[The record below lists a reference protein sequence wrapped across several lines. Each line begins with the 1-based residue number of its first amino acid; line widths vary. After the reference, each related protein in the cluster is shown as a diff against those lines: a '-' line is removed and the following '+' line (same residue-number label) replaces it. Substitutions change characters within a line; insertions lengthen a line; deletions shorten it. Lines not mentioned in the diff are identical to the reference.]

1 MDSPTTLPATF
12 HMENAES
19 AQLPQRYEAARTAIA
34 ECDRIDECKTWSD
47 KAAALASYA
56 RQAKD
61 DSLAIY
67 ARRIQARALRRAGE
81 LIKQIEPARGANQN
95 IQDGAVPK
103 VTRESAARDAGL
115 SERQR
120 KTALRV
126 ATVPG
131 GDFDYAIE
139 SQDPPTVSKLAA
151 LGTQSRP
158 APIDNPRQVIPADRS
173 EVLEALKAVAEFCQF
188 CDRVDPVRVAVAL
201 GWEIAQTSRAEV
213 AVIDGWLD
221 RLVANLPS

>member
-1 MDSPTTLPATF
+1 MDSLPKLPATF
-12 HMENAES
+12 HVENAES

-81 LIKQIEPARGANQN
+81 LIKQIEPSLGGRPAENAGGR
-95 IQDGAVPK
+95 PPEL
-103 VTRESAARDAGL
+103 TRSQAAREAGL
-115 SERQR
+115 SDHQR

-126 ATVPG
+126 ATVPTE
-131 GDFDYAIE
+131 DFDYAIE
-139 SQDPPTVSKLAA
+139 SQDPPTVTQLAS
-151 LGTQSRP
+151 LGTQTCP
-158 APIDNPRQVIPADRS
+158 PPIENPREPADRA
-173 EVLEALKAVAEFCQF
+173 EVLEAIKAVCEFARF
-188 CDRVDPVRVAVAL
+188 CERVDPVRAASGVRSD
-201 GWEIAQTSRAEV
+201 IARSSRVEV
-213 AVIDGWLD
+213 AAIDSWLD
-221 RLVANLPS
+221 RFVASLPT